1 MRKIDQ
7 GNLGLLQGGGEKD
20 EGGRER
26 NLGDGEAPGHEDGV
40 PAILRD
46 AVRDGGRAGRRRGLI
61 GVQRG
66 ARSPEGNRRDALS
79 LSLLFL
85 IFF

>member
-26 NLGDGEAPGHEDGV
+26 NLGDGEAPGHEGGE
-40 PAILRD
+40 PATRGD
-46 AVRDGGRAGRRRGLI
+46 PVETRAGRRRGLI

-66 ARSPEGNRRDALS
+66 DRRPEGGSPNRRDPR
-79 LSLLFL
+79 FG
-85 IFF
+85 